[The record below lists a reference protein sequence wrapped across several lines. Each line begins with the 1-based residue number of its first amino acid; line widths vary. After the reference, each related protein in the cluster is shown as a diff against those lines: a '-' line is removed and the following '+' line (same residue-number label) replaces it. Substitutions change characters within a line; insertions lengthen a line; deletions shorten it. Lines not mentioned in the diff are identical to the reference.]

1 VKDPCLTNPVAHVK
15 PRFSRGDFSRTR
27 QAAFLPLPRFESF
40 NTARRSLQLKQGIVH
55 VIKMAR
61 DEDEIDAT
69 ALTLLFKYGKYTIL
83 LFAEPLMPF
92 STIKSNLLTTLK
104 ERYPQGLETSLSP
117 NRAKLPDSILD
128 IVLGVP
134 KDTYD
139 PSKGWDEL
147 NTRGAG
153 MKESPRSLGLKD
165 GSQIAFA
172 FVDEDKEDKEA
183 KDLFHV
189 EYSDVNALYPDDE

>member
-1 VKDPCLTNPVAHVK
+1 
-15 PRFSRGDFSRTR
+15 
-27 QAAFLPLPRFESF
+27 
-40 NTARRSLQLKQGIVH
+40 
-55 VIKMAR
+55 M
-61 DEDEIDAT
+61 

-83 LFAEPLMPF
+83 LFAEPLTPF

-104 ERYPQGLETSLSP
+104 ERYPEGLETSLSP
-117 NRAKLPDSILD
+117 NRIKIPDSILD

-134 KDTYD
+134 KDIYD

-147 NTRGAG
+147 NIRGGG

-165 GSQIAFA
+165 GSQVAFA
-172 FVDEDKEDKEA
+172 FVDENEEDKEA